1 LQKQVRNNVDQQQH
15 RPLYRNPY
23 LLYFLTGVILLTL
36 LRMFWPVPEV
46 PPVLE
51 RNGTAITVPDFTLID
66 QDGQPFSAADMEGHV
81 TIVSFFFTRCLSICP
96 TLTRSMKEV
105 QDRLD
110 QERIDPADVRIL
122 SISVDPLHDRPE
134 QMRAYAGQHGI
145 DPDRWT
151 QLTGEK
157 AAIQILLERGFLVGM
172 GERTE
177 PTEGLIDIAHSA
189 RFVLVDR
196 NRGIRGHYNSEGNE
210 RDLILR
216 HAMILAENPDL

>member
-1 LQKQVRNNVDQQQH
+1 VDNPLH
-15 RPLYRNPY
+15 RPFYRNPY

-36 LRMFWPVPEV
+36 LRIFWPVPEV

-51 RNGTAITVPDFTLID
+51 RNGTAITVPDFDLID
-66 QDGQPFSAADMEGHV
+66 HQGEPFSAEDMDGHV

-96 TLTRSMKEV
+96 TLTRSMKTL

-110 QERIDPADVRIL
+110 QEGIDPADVRL
-122 SISVDPLHDRPE
+122 MSISVDPEYDRPE
-134 QMRAYAGQHGI
+134 QMRAYAQQHGI
-145 DPDRWT
+145 DHNRWT
-151 QLTGEK
+151 QLTGDR
-157 AAIQILLERGFLVGM
+157 AGIQLLLERGFLVAM

-189 RFVLVDR
+189 RFILVDR

-210 RDLILR
+210 RDLVLR
-216 HAMILAENPDL
+216 HAMILAKNPDL